1 MSKYE
6 TDIDPQRRDDLSQQ
20 RGEGETPGRSDTN
33 QAGFRESSPQPRD
46 GEHGFLRDDGQKDRP
61 QASGTA
67 GERAR
72 RLDEGNNPVLMPR
85 DGRHPNT
92 PDTLNADTGAEDS
105 KAGAKTPAPDTQELE
120 DAYSQNDPGV
130 ETKQ

>member
-6 TDIDPQRRDDLSQQ
+6 TDIDPQRRNDLSQQ
-20 RGEGETPGRSDTN
+20 RGEGETPGRDDTN
-33 QAGFRESSPQPRD
+33 QAGFRETAEEPRD

-61 QASGTA
+61 DAPGTA
-67 GERAR
+67 AERAQ

-85 DGRHPNT
+85 DGRHPNALG
-92 PDTLNADTGAEDS
+92 TLNADTGAEAT

>member
-6 TDIDPQRRDDLSQQ
+6 TDIDPQRQNDLSQQ
-20 RGEGETPGRSDTN
+20 RGEGETPGRDDTN
-33 QAGFRESSPQPRD
+33 QAGFRETADQPRD

-61 QASGTA
+61 DAPGTA
-67 GERAR
+67 AERAQ

-85 DGRHPNT
+85 DGRHPNAPT
-92 PDTLNADTGAEDS
+92 TLNADTGAEATR
-105 KAGAKTPAPDTQELE
+105 AGAKTPAPDTQELE

>member
-6 TDIDPQRRDDLSQQ
+6 TDIDPQRQNDLSQQ
-20 RGEGETPGRSDTN
+20 RGEGETPGRDDTN
-33 QAGFRESSPQPRD
+33 QAGFRETADQPRD

-61 QASGTA
+61 DAPGTA
-67 GERAR
+67 AERAQ

-85 DGRHPNT
+85 DGRHPNALG
-92 PDTLNADTGAEDS
+92 TLNADTGAEAT

>member
-6 TDIDPQRRDDLSQQ
+6 TDIDPQRRNDLSQQ
-20 RGEGETPGRSDTN
+20 RGEGETPGRDDTN
-33 QAGFRESSPQPRD
+33 QAGFRETADEPRD

-61 QASGTA
+61 DAPGTA
-67 GERAR
+67 AERAQ

-85 DGRHPNT
+85 DGRHPNALG
-92 PDTLNADTGAEDS
+92 TLNADTGAEAT

>member
-6 TDIDPQRRDDLSQQ
+6 TDIDPQRRNDLSQQ
-20 RGEGETPGRSDTN
+20 RGEGETPGRDDTS
-33 QAGFRESSPQPRD
+33 QAGFRETADQPRD

-61 QASGTA
+61 DAPGTA
-67 GERAR
+67 AERAQ

-85 DGRHPNT
+85 DGRHPNA
-92 PDTLNADTGAEDS
+92 PGTLNADAGAEAT
-105 KAGAKTPAPDTQELE
+105 KAGAKTPAPDTQELG

>member
-1 MSKYE
+1 MSVQE
-6 TDIDPQRRDDLSQQ
+6 RDIDPQRRNDLSQQ
-20 RGEGETPGRSDTN
+20 RGDGETPGREDTE
-33 QAGFRESSPQPRD
+33 QAGYRGTDSEAQE

-61 QASGTA
+61 EVSGTA
-67 GERAR
+67 AERTQ

-92 PDTLNADTGAEDS
+92 PDTLNADTGAADTR
-105 KAGAKTPAPDTQELE
+105 AGALKQVPDTQELE

-130 ETKQ
+130 ETKA

>member
-6 TDIDPQRRDDLSQQ
+6 TDIDPQRRNDLSQQ
-20 RGEGETPGRSDTN
+20 RGEGETPGRDDTN
-33 QAGFRESSPQPRD
+33 QAGFRETVDQRRD

-61 QASGTA
+61 DAPGTA
-67 GERAR
+67 AERAQ

-85 DGRHPNT
+85 DGRHPNA
-92 PDTLNADTGAEDS
+92 PETLNADTGAEAT

-120 DAYSQNDPGV
+120 DVYSQNDPGV

>member
-6 TDIDPQRRDDLSQQ
+6 TDIDPQRRNELSQQ
-20 RGEGETPGRSDTN
+20 RGEGETPGRDDTN
-33 QAGFRESSPQPRD
+33 QAGFRETADQPRD

-61 QASGTA
+61 DAPSTA
-67 GERAR
+67 AERAQ

-85 DGRHPNT
+85 DGRHPNA
-92 PDTLNADTGAEDS
+92 PGTLNADTGAEAT

>member
-6 TDIDPQRRDDLSQQ
+6 TNIDPQRQNDLSQQ
-20 RGEGETPGRSDTN
+20 RGEGETPGRDDTN
-33 QAGFRESSPQPRD
+33 QAGFRETADEPRD

-61 QASGTA
+61 DAPGTA
-67 GERAR
+67 AERAQ

-85 DGRHPNT
+85 DGRHPNA
-92 PDTLNADTGAEDS
+92 PGTLNADTGAEAT